1 MQTKIQKEIDELS
14 KEDELDYDRIYNSN
28 YLDLFVREVSRM
40 FPGSIQVILRE
51 CTQDTVVCGYNIRKG
66 QCIILRL
73 LKPNKF
79 ITQCTSFGKYR

>member
-1 MQTKIQKEIDELS
+1 MQTEIQKEIDEIN
-14 KEDELDYDRIYNSN
+14 KEEELDYDRIDNSN
-28 YLDLFVREVSRM
+28 YLDLFVREVLRM
-40 FPGSIQVILRE
+40 FPGSIQVISRKFN
-51 CTQDTVVCGYNIRKG
+51 QDTVLCGYNIRKS